1 MAFIAV
7 EEGLGNVQ
15 KALKEAGYQVVGLDP
30 GNLER
35 ARVIVITG
43 VDNNMLQQQDINTTV
58 PVINAAGQ
66 SAQEIVE
73 AVRERLS

>member
-1 MAFIAV
+1 MAYIAV

-15 KALKEAGYQVVGLDP
+15 KALKEAGHQVVGLEP

-35 ARVIVITG
+35 ARVIVVSG
-43 VDNNMLQQQDINTTV
+43 MDDNMLQQQDIKTTA
-58 PVINAAGQ
+58 PVISAAGQ

-73 AVRERLS
+73 TVRERLS

>member
-1 MAFIAV
+1 MAFVAV

-15 KALKEAGYQVVGLDP
+15 KALKEAGYQVVGLEP

-35 ARVIVITG
+35 ARIVVISG
-43 VDNNMLQQQDINTTV
+43 VDSNMMKQQDIGNTA

>member
-1 MAFIAV
+1 MAFVAV

-15 KALKEAGYQVVGLDP
+15 KALKEAGYQVVGLEP

-35 ARVIVITG
+35 ARIVVISG
-43 VDNNMLQQQDINTTV
+43 VDSNMMQQQDIGTTA

>member
-35 ARVIVITG
+35 ARVVVITG

>member
-15 KALKEAGYQVVGLDP
+15 RALEKAGHQVVGLDE

-35 ARVIVITG
+35 ARVIIVSG
-43 VDNNMLQQQDINTTV
+43 VDSNMLQQQDIGTTA

-73 AVRERLS
+73 EVRERLS

>member
-1 MAFIAV
+1 MALIAV
-7 EEGLGNVQ
+7 EDGLGNVQ
-15 KALKEAGYQVVGLDP
+15 KALKEAGYQVVGLDS

-35 ARVIVITG
+35 ARVVVVSG
-43 VDNNMLQQQDINTTV
+43 VDSNIMQRQDMKTAA

-66 SAQEIVE
+66 SAREIVE